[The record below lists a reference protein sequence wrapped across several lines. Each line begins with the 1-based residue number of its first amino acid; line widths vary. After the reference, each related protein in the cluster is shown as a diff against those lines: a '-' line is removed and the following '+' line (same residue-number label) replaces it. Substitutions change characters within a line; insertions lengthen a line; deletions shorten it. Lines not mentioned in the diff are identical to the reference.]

1 MLKSSF
7 FWLKA
12 GILRYF
18 NTENMQNPSKMSKN
32 TEKLIIFYILYII
45 ILIKIIKII
54 ILNQINFQIWII
66 KILFIIIKYKYLY
79 NVTSPHGGGVILI
92 KRNIQ

>member
-32 TEKLIIFYILYII
+32 TDFLMFFNADIYLKYQNRV
-45 ILIKIIKII
+45 KIRK
-54 ILNQINFQIWII
+54 
-66 KILFIIIKYKYLY
+66 
-79 NVTSPHGGGVILI
+79 
-92 KRNIQ
+92 